1 MAAENVT
8 PEFEEFEIETKDNV
22 LQEIQNLSKQNPD
35 PPAAANPDECEFD
48 PNLEIKTEEV
58 EEVVTNEM
66 VVKMSS
72 GQDRTVTIREGRII
86 PNILKDV
93 VWANEGD
100 DEPLEPLVH
109 SNKTIDEDFESQ
121 DSLGIQEY
129 PGFSDDE
136 WTIETKSKKKKTKKK
151 SSKKDDRGIIDS
163 SESQMP
169 LGNIQ
174 FQKIVKFCLL
184 LLSKEKF
191 GLYPF
196 RRFFMK
202 RHFDNF
208 FVSKISQKITKKFV
222 KLCLPL
228 FSFRRFFIEKF
239 KGQNFYYRNVILT
252 IFWTA
257 KFSFPFDDFFIETK
271 FFYRN
276 FRGQK
281 SSG

>member
-35 PPAAANPDECEFD
+35 PPTAVNQDECEFD

-109 SNKTIDEDFESQ
+109 LNKTIDEDFESQ

-196 RRFFMK
+196 RRFF
-202 RHFDNF
+202 
-208 FVSKISQKITKKFV
+208 
-222 KLCLPL
+222 L
-228 FSFRRFFIEKF
+228 
-239 KGQNFYYRNVILT
+239 
-252 IFWTA
+252 
-257 KFSFPFDDFFIETK
+257 
-271 FFYRN
+271 
-276 FRGQK
+276 
-281 SSG
+281 